1 MAEETGGIIIGLIV
15 AFVTLFIGLLGFTQF
30 FPVAEPFL
38 DSILKMDISPFAA
51 FLYGIIPFFTVI
63 TLIVKALT

>member
-1 MAEETGGIIIGLIV
+1 MAEEAGGMIIGLII

-30 FPVAEPFL
+30 FPVAMPFL
-38 DSILKMDISPFAA
+38 DDILSSDISPFAM
-51 FLYGIIPFFTVI
+51 FLYGIIPFFVVI